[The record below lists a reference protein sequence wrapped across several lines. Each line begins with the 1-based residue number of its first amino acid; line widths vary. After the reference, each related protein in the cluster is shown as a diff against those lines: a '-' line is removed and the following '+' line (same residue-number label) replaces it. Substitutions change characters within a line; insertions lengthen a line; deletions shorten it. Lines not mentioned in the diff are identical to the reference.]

1 MQRTIFGAKVS
12 DTITKMMKETMTEK
26 GIWNQ
31 DWIEIQQKYWENLTE
46 MSRNLMGPKAAMK
59 SPWEGAMDHWWQ
71 TISPAAPDPAQAFME
86 KMLDQGK
93 TFFRM
98 AEQFASSLQGS
109 SPATDWQ
116 EALNKVFSD
125 MQAAFAGGVP
135 GLDTDM
141 PHKMMA
147 FWEMPLD
154 NWQRMASSLSL
165 MPGDA
170 LRNMPHG
177 ADFERF
183 LSAPGLGYTR
193 EEQTQQK
200 EIVRM
205 MMEYQRALQDYMQF
219 FSNLGAQSVE
229 RMRKKTEKLG
239 EEDKSID
246 SARALYDLWVMSC
259 EEVYGEQVMTPQY
272 AEIHGRLVNA
282 LMALKKQMSQ
292 MVDENL
298 GAMNMPT
305 RSEIRTLQD
314 RLQETRREN
323 KRLRGDLE
331 DLREKVEKLVT
342 TVASSVATE
351 RKAAP
356 RKKAAVK
363 KKVAPGRKSSS
374 ATKAK
379 R

>member
-1 MQRTIFGAKVS
+1 MN
-12 DTITKMMKETMTEK
+12 EK
-26 GIWNQ
+26 GVWNQ

-46 MSRNLMGPKAAMK
+46 MSRNVMGPKVSSK
-59 SPWEGAMDHWWQ
+59 NPWESAMDHWWQ
-71 TISPAAPDPAQAFME
+71 TIAPAAPDPAKDFME
-86 KMLDQGK
+86 KMLSQGK
-93 TFFRM
+93 NFFRM
-98 AEQFASSLQGS
+98 AEQFTGNLQGS
-109 SPATDWQ
+109 APTADWSQ
-116 EALNKVFSD
+116 ALNKVFND
-125 MQAAFAGGVP
+125 MQAAFSGNVP
-135 GLDTDM
+135 GLDADM

-154 NWQRMASSLSL
+154 NWQRMVSSLSL

-170 LRNMPHG
+170 LGSMPHG

-200 EIVRM
+200 EIVRV

-219 FSNLGAQSVE
+219 FSNLGSLSVD
-229 RMRKKTEKLG
+229 RMRKKTEKMG

-246 SARALYDLWVMSC
+246 SARALYDLWIMSC
-259 EEVYGEQVMTPQY
+259 EEVYGEQVMTPEY
-272 AEIHGRLVNA
+272 AVIHGHLVNT
-282 LMALKKQMSQ
+282 LMALKKHMGQ

-323 KRLRGDLE
+323 KQLRGDLE
-331 DLREKVEKLVT
+331 DLREKVERLVT
-342 TVASSVATE
+342 AAASSVTPEKKAT
-351 RKAAP
+351 P
-356 RKKAAVK
+356 RKKVTVK
-363 KKVAPGRKSSS
+363 KKAAARRDVSSTTT
-374 ATKAK
+374 AQTKTSS
-379 R
+379 

>member
-1 MQRTIFGAKVS
+1 
-12 DTITKMMKETMTEK
+12 MMTETMTEK
-26 GIWNQ
+26 GNWNQ
-31 DWIEIQQKYWENLTE
+31 DWIETQQKYWENLTE

-71 TISPAAPDPAQAFME
+71 TISPAAPDPAQQFME

-98 AEQFASSLQGS
+98 AERFSSGLQGS

-116 EALNKVFSD
+116 EALNKVFGD

-141 PHKMMA
+141 AHKMMA

-183 LSAPGLGYTR
+183 LSAPGLGYAR
-193 EEQTQQK
+193 EEQRQQK
-200 EIVRM
+200 ETVRM
-205 MMEYQRALQDYMQF
+205 MMEYQRALQDYTQF
-219 FSNLGAQSVE
+219 FSNLGSHSVE
-229 RMRKKTEKLG
+229 RMRKRTGELG
-239 EEDKSID
+239 DEGKSID
-246 SARALYDLWVMSC
+246 SARALYDLWVTSC

-272 AEIHGRLVNA
+272 AEIHGRLVNT

-323 KRLRGDLE
+323 KRLRGDL
-331 DLREKVEKLVT
+331 DGLQEKVEKLVS
-342 TVASSVATE
+342 TVASSAATE
-351 RKAAP
+351 RKPAA

-363 KKVAPGRKSSS
+363 KKVAPRRNASG
-374 ATKAK
+374 AGKAK
-379 R
+379 S

>member
-1 MQRTIFGAKVS
+1 
-12 DTITKMMKETMTEK
+12 MMKQTMTEK
-26 GIWNQ
+26 GIWDQ
-31 DWIEIQQKYWENLTE
+31 DWTKIQQQYWENLTE
-46 MSRNLMGPKAAMK
+46 MSRKLMGPGVATK

-71 TISPAAPDPAQAFME
+71 TISPAAPDPAQEFMA
-86 KMLDQGK
+86 KMLNQGK
-93 TFFRM
+93 TYFRM
-98 AEQFASSLQGS
+98 AEQFAGSLQSS
-109 SPATDWQ
+109 SPAADWQ

-125 MQAAFAGGVP
+125 MQAAFAGGVT

-177 ADFERF
+177 ADFERI

-193 EEQTQQK
+193 EEQRQQK
-200 EIVRM
+200 ETVRKLM
-205 MMEYQRALQDYMQF
+205 DYQRALQDYTQF
-219 FSNLGAQSVE
+219 FSNLGSKSVE
-229 RMRKKTEKLG
+229 RMRKNTLQLG
-239 EEDKSID
+239 EKDKSID
-246 SARALYDLWVMSC
+246 SARALYDLWVTSC
-259 EEVYGEQVMTPQY
+259 EEVYGEQVMTPEY

-282 LMALKKQMSQ
+282 LMALKQQMSQ

-305 RSEIRTLQD
+305 RAEIRTLQD

-323 KRLRGDLE
+323 KRLRRDLE
-331 DLREKVEKLVT
+331 DLQEKVENLAT
-342 TVASSVATE
+342 TVASSVTTQ

-363 KKVAPGRKSSS
+363 KKVASERKSSS
-374 ATKAK
+374 ASKAK
-379 R
+379 P